1 MIIDD
6 IVNDVKCE
14 IMLAYHNKSHLFAF
28 KVMIIEI
35 PDPQVIAG
43 VMIAFVVG
51 VFGMVIYNKIRAF
64 SSHKAADPAYLSR
77 LEYYERQ
84 LIDMKIRL
92 DALGLEEKEV
102 PREIVDASEPILEKK
117 VEVEPKKESPEIKKE
132 PPKPAP
138 RQRMPNM
145 DFNGVAEH
153 VLGLITTREMTSRDI
168 QVTIGRSR
176 EHTSRLMKR
185 LFEEGLVERNTKTK
199 PFTYRITEKGKSMLG
214 GLEKTITA

>member
-1 MIIDD
+1 M
-6 IVNDVKCE
+6 
-14 IMLAYHNKSHLFAF
+14 
-28 KVMIIEI
+28 MIIEI
-35 PDPQVIAG
+35 PDPIVIAS
-43 VMIAFVVG
+43 VIIAFIVG
-51 VFGMVIYNKIRAF
+51 VFGMFVYNKIKAF
-64 SSHKAADPAYLSR
+64 SSQKTSDPAYLSR

-84 LIDMKIRL
+84 LIDMKIRM

-102 PREIVDASEPILEKK
+102 PREIIDASEPILEKK
-117 VEVEPKKESPEIKKE
+117 VEIEPKKESDEIKKE
-132 PPKPAP
+132 PTKLVP

-199 PFTYRITEKGKSMLG
+199 PFTYKITEKGKARVTG
-214 GLEKTITA
+214 HEKTTIA

>member
-1 MIIDD
+1 
-6 IVNDVKCE
+6 
-14 IMLAYHNKSHLFAF
+14 
-28 KVMIIEI
+28 MIIEI
-35 PDPQVIAG
+35 PDPQVIAS
-43 VMIAFVVG
+43 VIIAFVVG
-51 VFGMVIYNKIRAF
+51 VFGVVVYNKIKAF
-64 SSHKAADPAYLSR
+64 SSQKATDPAYLSR

-102 PREIVDASEPILEKK
+102 PKEIMGMAEPILEKK
-117 VEVEPKKESPEIKKE
+117 AESAPKKEVTELKKE
-132 PPKPAP
+132 PEKPTQ

-199 PFTYRITEKGKSMLG
+199 PFTYKITEKGKAKIS